1 MICLRNI
8 TRDLS
13 RGQSNKQTFRRETIH
28 ELRRNRPRWNLL
40 EVVYPIAQSHI
51 PFLAGYWV
59 DPNAPSL

>member
-1 MICLRNI
+1 MICVHNN
-8 TRDLS
+8 TRDFS
-13 RGQSNKQTFRRETIH
+13 RGQSNKQTVRRETIS
-28 ELRRNRPRWNLL
+28 ELRWNRPRWNLL